1 MVQYVEPGIRRQ
13 SNYRRANCKAM
24 SILTCE
30 NVTLQLDGRGILNN
44 LCLDLWEGHI
54 HAVVGP
60 NGAGKSTFASMV
72 MGLDGYRNY
81 SGRLTFRGQPLE
93 GLGVDE
99 RARLGITLAWQ
110 EPARF
115 EGLSVAAFIQAS
127 AQQPSNARIEEVLD
141 TVGLDPRRYMHRA
154 LDKTLSGGERKRIEL
169 ASIMAMAPSL
179 VLLDEPDSGIDVEA
193 LQKIFALLTTLK
205 NQGATVVLITHSL
218 TVLRQAEHAFL
229 FCDGQVLDKGSVEHV
244 ECYFRNRCIG
254 CEHPNQP
261 EEGES
266 NEQ

>member
-1 MVQYVEPGIRRQ
+1 
-13 SNYRRANCKAM
+13 M

-30 NVTLQLDGRGILNN
+30 NVTLQLDGRRILHN
-44 LCLDLWEGHI
+44 LSLDLWEGHI

-81 SGRLTFRGQPLE
+81 SGNLTFRNQALD
-93 GLGVDE
+93 GLSVDE

-115 EGLSVAAFIQAS
+115 EGLSVSAFIRAA
-127 AQQPSNARIEEVLD
+127 AQKPTVSRIEEVLD
-141 TVGLDPRRYMHRA
+141 TVGLDPRRYMERA

-169 ASIMAMAPSL
+169 ASIMAMEPSL

-193 LQKIFALLTTLK
+193 LQKIFALLNTLK

-229 FCDGQVLDKGSVEHV
+229 FCDGQVLDKGTVDHV
-244 ECYFRNRCIG
+244 ESYFRNRCIG

-261 EEGES
+261 EDGEP